1 MPYHRALHTFAV
13 FTACATFLL
22 IAAGALVT
30 SNDAGLSVPDWPTSF
45 GHSPITYQYF
55 EVPMVGGVKYEHG
68 HRIFAEFIGI
78 LTIILALWAWRAD
91 RRPAMRWLG
100 IAAIA
105 TVVLQGVLG
114 GLTVLHG
121 LPAVVSTAHAALGQ
135 AFFCIAVCIAV
146 LTGRNWLRQ
155 DTRVEPEDIPS
166 RPLRVHA
173 WTCVAVIYV
182 QLILGAM
189 FRHHGMR
196 LLPHLITAAILTL
209 LLFRTVLLTLA
220 KHIEEMSLRRPAILL
235 LCLLVLQLALG
246 FAAYLTRVIW
256 SQGAASVPSSALIV
270 STVAHVSIGALL
282 LATAVV
288 LAVNMTRYG
297 PAARVPFI
305 TGNQKAATA

>member
-1 MPYHRALHTFAV
+1 MPYHRALHAFAV

-22 IAAGALVT
+22 IAVGALVT

-68 HRIFAEFIGI
+68 HRMFAEFIGI

-100 IAAIA
+100 IGALA
-105 TVVLQGVLG
+105 TVVLQGILG

-135 AFFCIAVCIAV
+135 AFFCIAVCIAL
-146 LTGRNWLRQ
+146 LTGRNWLRN
-155 DTRVEPEDIPS
+155 DTRLEPEDIPS

-173 WTCVAVIYV
+173 WTCVGVIYV

-189 FRHHGMR
+189 FRHNGMR
-196 LLPHLITAAILTL
+196 LLPHLITAVVLTL
-209 LLFRTVLLTLA
+209 LLFRTILQTLA
-220 KHIEEMSLRRPAILL
+220 KHVEESSLRKPAFLL
-235 LCLLVLQLALG
+235 LGLLVLQLALG
-246 FAAYLTRVIW
+246 FAAYLTRVVW
-256 SQGAASVPSSALIV
+256 SQGAAVPSSALVV
-270 STVAHVSIGALL
+270 STVAHVSVGALL

-288 LAVNMTRYG
+288 LAMNMTRYG
-297 PAARVPFI
+297 PITRAVPI
-305 TGNQKAATA
+305 PGNQKAATA